1 MMHTDIMKY
10 WDRDYEAKVKADG
23 YEFLL
28 VCTRLYL
35 AKHAPDLVEKKELLK
50 TIKQHQQQKPWHRTS
65 NIDED
70 IVDKIEALKQWH
82 TLPDEKLSCRKIAA
96 LLHKV
101 YGMKVD
107 YSTVNKIMNRKY
119 KPELKKK

>member
-1 MMHTDIMKY
+1 MDDIDIMKY
-10 WDRDYEAKVKADG
+10 WNKEYEAKAKEDG

-35 AKHAPDLVEKKELLK
+35 ARYAPDLIDKKELPK
-50 TIKQHQQQKPWHRTS
+50 STNQHRQHKPWHRIS
-65 NIDED
+65 NIDES
-70 IVDKIEALKQWH
+70 IVNKIDALQKWH
-82 TLPDEKLSCRKIAA
+82 TLPDQKLSCRKIAA
-96 LLHKV
+96 LLYKV

-107 YSTVNKIMNRKY
+107 YSTVNKIMNGKY